1 MIYGEKVFIYSN
13 IFSIKYGG
21 LALNMEVYAMQSNL
35 NNKEKSIV
43 EISAYTSAGDLQNL
57 STALNEAIN
66 NKINEV

>member
-1 MIYGEKVFIYSN
+1 MVKKFLFLI
-13 IFSIKYGG
+13 IFLI
-21 LALNMEVYAMQSNL
+21 LNMEVYAMQSNL

-57 STALNEAIN
+57 STALNEPIN

>member
-1 MIYGEKVFIYSN
+1 MVKKFLFLI
-13 IFSIKYGG
+13 IFLI
-21 LALNMEVYAMQSNL
+21 LNMEIYAMQSNL

>member
-1 MIYGEKVFIYSN
+1 MVKKFLFLI
-13 IFSIKYGG
+13 IFLI
-21 LALNMEVYAMQSNL
+21 LNMEVYAMQSSL

>member
-1 MIYGEKVFIYSN
+1 MVKKFLFLI
-13 IFSIKYGG
+13 IFLI
-21 LALNMEVYAMQSNL
+21 LNMEVYAMQPSL

>member
-1 MIYGEKVFIYSN
+1 MVKKFLFLI
-13 IFSIKYGG
+13 IFLI
-21 LALNMEVYAMQSNL
+21 LNMEVYAMQSNL

>member
-1 MIYGEKVFIYSN
+1 MAKKFLFLI
-13 IFSIKYGG
+13 IFLIF
-21 LALNMEVYAMQSNL
+21 NTEVYAMQSNL

>member
-1 MIYGEKVFIYSN
+1 MVKKFLFLI
-13 IFSIKYGG
+13 IFLI
-21 LALNMEVYAMQSNL
+21 LNMEVYAMQSNL

-57 STALNEAIN
+57 STALNKAIN

>member
-1 MIYGEKVFIYSN
+1 MVKKFLFLI
-13 IFSIKYGG
+13 IFLI
-21 LALNMEVYAMQSNL
+21 LNMEVYAMQQSL

>member
-1 MIYGEKVFIYSN
+1 MVKKFLFLI
-13 IFSIKYGG
+13 IFLI
-21 LALNMEVYAMQSNL
+21 LNMEVYAMQPNL

-57 STALNEAIN
+57 STALNEPIN

>member
-1 MIYGEKVFIYSN
+1 MVKKFLFLMIFLL
-13 IFSIKYGG
+13 F
-21 LALNMEVYAMQSNL
+21 NMEVYAMQSNL

-57 STALNEAIN
+57 STALNKAIN